1 MENLVHFVKDLLEL
15 EEEKRRAKD
24 PNTKMKY
31 NGQALKQ
38 KPEIECK

>member
-24 PNTKMKY
+24 PNTRKKPD
-31 NGQALKQ
+31 GQALKQ
-38 KPEIECK
+38 KSELECK

>member
-24 PNTKMKY
+24 PNTRKK
-31 NGQALKQ
+31 GDCQAIKQ
-38 KPEIECK
+38 QSEIECK